1 MVEEPPTDTNPRG
14 MRSDPWTADQSG
26 RGAER
31 LFECEN
37 AKKIAGG
44 AGVGPIRRMAEPLP
58 MEKDEKTAPLKYD
71 RAMWAKPWAQLKYFT
86 FQPAIFPRLLGQ
98 VSSDARPGD
107 FVNVYDK
114 NGNLAGG
121 GLYNPRAK
129 IPLRVVAHSTQPVD
143 ESYFEGAIRRAVE
156 LRRGM
161 FKLDEVTDAYRLIN
175 SDGDGLSG
183 LTIDRYGETLLC
195 EVYSLGIAQRLPRW
209 LPLLHE
215 LAGTKFARVQV
226 DHDLGS
232 LEGIKPSVFKETN
245 AAAPRL
251 VKIREH
257 GVRYEVDFAE
267 GHKTGFFCDQR
278 DNRRRVAQFTKG
290 ARVLDLCCYTG
301 GFSLNAKVVGGA
313 EEVTSV
319 DLDEAAIAQAK
330 RNANL
335 NQARLKFVHA
345 DAFAYARQMQTN
357 GEKWDVVVLD
367 PPKFIFTRDESGNW
381 EGRQKYEDLNLLAIS
396 LVKPGGVFVTC
407 SCSGLLSLEDFEAHV
422 IKAAHRQN
430 RRLQFFDR
438 TGPGVDHPVYS
449 NCLDS
454 RYLKVLWGRV
464 A

>member
-1 MVEEPPTDTNPRG
+1 MVAGMSEDDVRPEKNEKQPP
-14 MRSDPWTADQSG
+14 
-26 RGAER
+26 
-31 LFECEN
+31 
-37 AKKIAGG
+37 
-44 AGVGPIRRMAEPLP
+44 VV
-58 MEKDEKTAPLKYD
+58 YD
-71 RAMWAKPWAQLKYFT
+71 RSQWPKPWAQLKYFT

-129 IPLRVVAHSTQPVD
+129 MVLRVVSHSLEPVN
-143 ESYFEGAIRRAVE
+143 ESYFEQAIRRAAA
-156 LRRGM
+156 LRREL
-161 FKLDEVTDAYRLIN
+161 FKLDETTDAYRLIN

-183 LTIDRYGETLLC
+183 LTIDRYGDTLMC
-195 EVYSLGIAQRLPRW
+195 EVYSLGIAQRLPKW

-215 LAGTKFARVQV
+215 LAGTKFARVHV

-232 LEGIKPSVFKETN
+232 LEGIKPSTFKETN
-245 AAAPRL
+245 EAAPET

-257 GVRYEVDFAE
+257 GIRYEVDFSE

-278 DNRRRVAQFTKG
+278 DNRKALARFTKG
-290 ARVLDLCCYTG
+290 ARVLDLCCYTA
-301 GFSLNAKVVGGA
+301 GFSLNAKITGGA
-313 EEVTSV
+313 EDVTAV
-319 DLDEAAIAQAK
+319 DLDEAALAQAK

-335 NQARLKFVHA
+335 NQARIKFVHA

-381 EGRQKYEDLNLLAIS
+381 EGRQKYEDLNQLSIS
-396 LVKPGGVFVTC
+396 LVKPGGIFVTC
-407 SCSGLLSLEDFEAHV
+407 SCSGLLSLEDFEQHA
-422 IKAAHRQN
+422 IKAAHRLQ

-438 TGPGVDHPVYS
+438 TGPGPDHPVYS
-449 NCLDS
+449 NCLES
-454 RYLKVLWGRV
+454 RYLKVLWARV
-464 A
+464 L

>member
-1 MVEEPPTDTNPRG
+1 MTESTPFAQPSRPSAPVPPID
-14 MRSDPWTADQSG
+14 RSAWP
-26 RGAER
+26 
-31 LFECEN
+31 
-37 AKKIAGG
+37 
-44 AGVGPIRRMAEPLP
+44 
-58 MEKDEKTAPLKYD
+58 
-71 RAMWAKPWAQLKYFT
+71 KPWAQLKYFT

-121 GLYNPRAK
+121 GLFNPRAK
-129 IPLRVVAHSTQPVD
+129 IPLRVVCHSTEPVA
-143 ESYFEGAIRRAVE
+143 ESYFEGAIRRAVA
-156 LRRGM
+156 LRRDL
-161 FKLDEVTDAYRLIN
+161 FQLDAVTDAYRLIN

-183 LTIDRYGETLLC
+183 LMIDRYGDVLLC
-195 EVYSLGIAQRLPRW
+195 EVHSLGIAQRLPGW

-215 LAGTKFARVQV
+215 LCGTKFARVHV

-232 LEGIKPSVFKETN
+232 LEGIKPSMFNATN
-245 AAAPRL
+245 TAAPRL
-251 VKIREH
+251 VKITEH
-257 GVRYEVDFAE
+257 GIRYEVDFAE

-278 DNRRRVAQFTKG
+278 DNRRALSRFTKG

-301 GFSLNAKVVGGA
+301 GFSLNAKVTGGT
-313 EEVTSV
+313 EEVTAV
-319 DLDEAAIAQAK
+319 DLDEVALAQAK
-330 RNANL
+330 RNSNL

-345 DAFAYARQMQTN
+345 DAFAYARQMQSN

-367 PPKFIFTRDESGNW
+367 PPKFIFTRDAHGNW

-396 LVKPGGVFVTC
+396 LVKPGGIFVTC

-422 IKAAHRQN
+422 IKAAHRQD

-438 TGPGVDHPVYS
+438 TGPGPDHPVFS
-449 NCLDS
+449 NCLES
-454 RYLKVLWGRV
+454 RYLKVLWARV

>member
-1 MVEEPPTDTNPRG
+1 MP
-14 MRSDPWTADQSG
+14 DP
-26 RGAER
+26 E
-31 LFECEN
+31 
-37 AKKIAGG
+37 
-44 AGVGPIRRMAEPLP
+44 P
-58 MEKDEKTAPLKYD
+58 MEKTEKAPRAPVD
-71 RAMWAKPWAQLKYFT
+71 RSTWVRPWAQLKYFT

-98 VSSDARPGD
+98 ASPDARPGD

-121 GLYNPRAK
+121 GLFNPRAK
-129 IPLRVVAHSTQPVD
+129 IPLRVVTHSTEPVN
-143 ESYFEGAIRRAVE
+143 ESYFEAAIRRAVE
-156 LRRGM
+156 LRRTL
-161 FKLDEVTDAYRLIN
+161 FKLDDTTDAYRLIG

-183 LTIDRYGETLLC
+183 LTIDRYGDTLLC
-195 EVYSLGIAQRLPRW
+195 EVYSFGIAQRLPKW

-232 LEGIKPSVFKETN
+232 LEGIKPSTFKETN
-245 AAAPRL
+245 AAAPDR

-278 DNRRRVAQFTKG
+278 ENRFAIRRFTKG

-301 GFSLNAKVVGGA
+301 GFSLNAKLGGA
-313 EEVTSV
+313 DDVTSV
-319 DLDEAAIAQAK
+319 DLDEAALAQAK

-335 NQARLKFVHA
+335 NQTRLKFVHA
-345 DAFAYARQMQTN
+345 DAFAYARQMQQN
-357 GEKWDVVVLD
+357 GEKWDVVILD
-367 PPKFIFTRDESGNW
+367 PPKFIFTRDDHGNW

-438 TGPGVDHPVYS
+438 TGPGPDHPVYS
-449 NCLDS
+449 NCLES
-454 RYLKVLWGRV
+454 RYLKVLWARV
-464 A
+464 V